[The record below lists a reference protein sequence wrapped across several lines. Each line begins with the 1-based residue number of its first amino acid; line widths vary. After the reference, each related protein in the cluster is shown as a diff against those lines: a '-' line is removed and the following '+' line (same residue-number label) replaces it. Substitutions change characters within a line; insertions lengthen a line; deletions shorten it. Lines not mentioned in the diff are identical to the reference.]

1 MALKDLRDF
10 IEALDKAGHLV
21 KVKQEVDWNLE
32 VGAIIR
38 RACELQERAT
48 LFEKVKGAHGVR
60 IMGGPCATY
69 ARMALAMGMDADAPV
84 KEIVKEFDKRVANPI
99 KPVLV
104 SNGPCKENI
113 IKGND
118 INLFKFGAPMVHDG
132 DGGRYISTWHA
143 IVTRD
148 LDSSWVNW
156 GMYRQMI
163 HNETMMGGLLSS
175 FQHIGRIYQK
185 YEKANKPMPFAT
197 AIGTEPLCSIA
208 SVLSADAGVSE
219 VDLAGGL
226 RKEPVDLVKCETVD
240 LEVPAHAEIVIEG
253 HVLPGVRVEEGPF
266 GEYTGFSS
274 APRSP
279 RPVYEVSCVTH
290 RNNPILTVSNM
301 GMPVDDSAIVST
313 ISFRNEAVRALAG
326 LPVVEV
332 SMPPHGSS
340 LLIVVSVQRAYSGI
354 ANHVAD
360 AIWGSRLGSYVP
372 FVVVVDADVDVFN
385 LEEVVHAIVTKCHP
399 IRGVHPR
406 PNSPGHALFPF
417 LDFHERP
424 WGQGAH
430 LLLDCTWPIDW
441 DPNTQLPPVIS
452 FGTSYPKEL
461 QDKVLSNW
469 GKYGF

>member
-10 IEALDKAGHLV
+10 IEVLDKAGHLV

-38 RACELQERAT
+38 KACELQERAT
-48 LFEKVKGAHGVR
+48 LFEKVKDAPGVR
-60 IMGGPCATY
+60 ILGGPCATF
-69 ARMALAMGMDADAPV
+69 ARLAVAMGMDTDRPI
-84 KEIVKEFDKRVANPI
+84 KEIVKEFDKRIANPI
-99 KPVLV
+99 KPMLV
-104 SNGPCKENI
+104 SSGPCKENI

-118 INLFKFGAPMVHDG
+118 INLFKLGAPMVHDG
-132 DGGRYISTWHA
+132 DGGRYIGTWHA

-148 LDSSWVNW
+148 LDSNWVNW

-197 AIGTEPLCSIA
+197 AIGTEPLCAIA
-208 SVLSADAGVSE
+208 SALPAALGVNE

-240 LEVPAHAEIVIEG
+240 LEVPSHAEIVIEG
-253 HVLPGVRVEEGPF
+253 HVPPGVRVEEGPF
-266 GEYTGFSS
+266 GEYTGYSS

-279 RPVYEVSCVTH
+279 RPVYEVSCITH

-301 GMPVDDSAIVST
+301 GMPVDDGDIVST
-313 ISFRNEAVRALAG
+313 IGCRNEGIRALAG
-326 LPVVEV
+326 LPVVE
-332 SMPPHGSS
+332 MAMLPHSS
-340 LLIVVSVQRAYSGI
+340 NLLAIVSVQRAYSGI

-360 AIWGSRLGSYVP
+360 AIWGSRLGSLTP
-372 FVVVVDADVDVFN
+372 FVVVVDADVDVFD
-385 LEEVVHAIVTKCHP
+385 LREVVHAIVTKCHP

-424 WGQGAH
+424 WGLGAH